1 MRAEWMPST
10 LPNIVRLHASTREE
24 NMGYE
29 SKGRVIGAR
38 KAALFIGALF
48 LTAPHMPAVG
58 GAAASEAEP
67 RYIGFTKLNVTNL
80 DASVKFYTTVMGL
93 KVSAVVDMP
102 TINETILTRT
112 GGGDEEALVLVY
124 NKKPAQ
130 PFVLGN
136 AFNNVTFRTNDFEG
150 VIKRLEAAGYPITA
164 KRQQVPSS
172 VPYGA
177 KMSYAFTKD
186 PDGFSIEILQFHK

>member
-1 MRAEWMPST
+1 
-10 LPNIVRLHASTREE
+10 
-24 NMGYE
+24 MGYTN
-29 SKGRVIGAR
+29 RDRLIGVC
-38 KAALFIGALF
+38 KAAFFAGGLF
-48 LTAPHMPAVG
+48 LTMPHLTNSAT
-58 GAAASEAEP
+58 AIASEAEP

-102 TINETILTRT
+102 TVNETILTRT

-124 NKKPAQ
+124 NKKASQ
-130 PFVLGN
+130 PFVMGT

-150 VIKRLEAAGYPITA
+150 VIKRLETAGYPITA

-186 PDGFSIEILQFHK
+186 PDGFTIEILQFHK